1 MKKTAEPK
9 IKTAFIL
16 SELRPGGMERVV
28 LNLANELSDKNHETA
43 VICIQGEG
51 IISRNLKGKKIF
63 FKSIGSYKSLDLK
76 AVFVLGNYLK
86 KFKPDIISIHDYSS
100 LPYAIIASMLFLRVP
115 VVFTGHGLLYEGF
128 DNLKN
133 RCRFF
138 SRFLSG
144 FSAVSCEVAQRHKK
158 FLNGKKNIEIIPN
171 GVPLT
176 KNCKSLEDTRKE
188 LLVNQNEIFF
198 LAVGNPRPEKGFE
211 DLIDSASL
219 IYEQNKDLK
228 FKVLIAGTL
237 SDSPYCKMLEKRI
250 KDKNLETK
258 LKFLGFRSDTFDLYN
273 AADVFV
279 LSSRSEGMPMVI
291 LEAMMSGLPVVAT
304 KVGGVPSTIRDTGI
318 LTESANPQK
327 LSEAMQEIIKNKDE
341 LGKKTENLARK
352 EYSIDK
358 MTDSYLSF
366 FKKIVSGNNK

>member
-1 MKKTAEPK
+1 MKQTINPT
-9 IKTAFIL
+9 IKPVFIL
-16 SELRPGGMERVV
+16 SELKPGGMERVV
-28 LNLANELSDKNHETA
+28 LNLAKDLKEKKHDPA
-43 VICIQGEG
+43 VICIQGYG
-51 IISRNLKGKKIF
+51 VLAKDLKKSKIPV
-63 FKSIGSYKSLDLK
+63 KSIGSYKSLDLK
-76 AVFVLGNYLK
+76 AVFLLGRYLRK
-86 KFKPDIISIHDYSS
+86 IKPSIISIHDYSS
-100 LPYAIIASMLFLRVP
+100 LPYAVAASLLFYRVP
-115 VVFTGHGLLYEGF
+115 LVFTGHGLLYEGF
-128 DNLKN
+128 ENLKK

-138 SRFLSG
+138 SQFLSG
-144 FSAVSCEVAQRHKK
+144 FSAVSQEVAKRHKK
-158 FLNGKKNIEIIPN
+158 FLNLKKNIEIIPN
-171 GVPLT
+171 GVPFI
-176 KNCKSLEDTRKE
+176 KASKTRE
-188 LLVNQNEIFF
+188 LIREELGIKPDEIFY

-211 DLIDSASL
+211 DLIDAASL
-219 IYEQNKDLK
+219 IFKNNKNFK
-228 FKVLIAGTL
+228 FKVFVAGTL
-237 SDSPYCKMLEKRI
+237 NKSLYFEMLEKKI
-250 KDKNLETK
+250 KEKNLENIV
-258 LKFLGFRSDTFDLYN
+258 KFLGFRNDTPDLYK

-341 LGKKTENLARK
+341 LGKKTENLAQK